1 MEHSKAAKKLNQH
14 QANEEQRYR
23 LLVEAITDYAI
34 YMLDP
39 EGMITSWNP
48 GAERLKGYSE
58 KEIVGR
64 HFSTFYTEDDR
75 ADGLPARALQI
86 AQLEGRFER
95 EGWRLRK
102 DGTRFWANVII
113 DPIRDAQGSLI
124 GFAKITRDISE
135 KRAAQ
140 EAIFQAQKMEAV
152 GQLTGGLAHDFNNL
166 LMAILGSLEI
176 AHKRAVRKDV
186 IDLIENAI
194 QGAQR
199 GAALTQRLL
208 AFSRRQ
214 ELQLRPVNVAELVD
228 GMVEMM
234 QRTIGPG
241 IVIETDLSADL
252 PEARTDA
259 NQLESALLN
268 LVVNA
273 RDAMAGQ
280 GRIAITART
289 EAVSESQDP
298 ELAAGS
304 YVCLAVR
311 DQGEGMDPQ
320 TLASAITPFFT
331 TKGVGKGTGLG
342 LPMVHGLM
350 AQSGGKLFLRS
361 KQGAGTTAELWIPIS
376 DETDAETVPAPEVPS
391 SESDELNPMTVLVVD
406 DDGLVLMNTVL
417 LLEDL
422 GMETMQASSGEE
434 ALSVLEAGPLPD
446 VVISDH
452 AMPQMTGA
460 RLYQEIR
467 RRFPALP
474 VVLATGYA
482 ELPSGAEDVSGAIRL
497 SKPFSQDQLS
507 RALAEA
513 DRKRE
518 SRT

>member
-1 MEHSKAAKKLNQH
+1 MYDENT
-14 QANEEQRYR
+14 NVEQRYR
-23 LLVEAITDYAI
+23 LLIEAITDYAI

-39 EGMITSWNP
+39 QGTITSWNP
-48 GAERLKGYSE
+48 GAKRLKGYSE
-58 KEIVGR
+58 EEIVGR

-75 ADGLPARALQI
+75 AEGLPSRALQT
-86 AQLEGRFER
+86 AEQEGRFER

-166 LMAILGSLEI
+166 LTAIMGSLEI
-176 AHKRAVRKDV
+176 ARKRAVNPDV
-186 IDLIENAI
+186 ANLIDNAI

-208 AFSRRQ
+208 AFSRQQ
-214 ELQLRPVNVAELVD
+214 ELLLRPVDIVDLVRGMEELI
-228 GMVEMM
+228 
-234 QRTIGPG
+234 QRTIGPQ
-241 IVIETDLSADL
+241 IVIQTQFPLGLAR
-252 PEARTDA
+252 ARTDA

-273 RDAMAGQ
+273 RDAMPAG
-280 GRIAITART
+280 GEIVITAKLET
-289 EAVSESQDP
+289 MSEGQES
-298 ELAAGS
+298 ELPAGD
-304 YVCLAVR
+304 YVRLIVR
-311 DQGEGMDPQ
+311 DEGEGMDAQ
-320 TLASAITPFFT
+320 TLANAMTPFFT

-342 LPMVHGLM
+342 LSMVHGLM
-350 AQSGGKLFLRS
+350 AQSGGKLVLRS
-361 KQGAGTTAELWIPIS
+361 TLGAGTSAELWLPVAREAAE
-376 DETDAETVPAPEVPS
+376 ETLKDAAPATTAPPQS
-391 SESDELNPMTVLVVD
+391 MAVLVVD
-406 DDGLVLMNTVL
+406 DDPLVLMNTVL

-422 GMETMQASSGEE
+422 GMETLQASSGQE
-434 ALSVLEAGPLPD
+434 ALSVLEKGPLPN
-446 VVISDH
+446 VIVTDQ

-467 RRFPALP
+467 SRFPGLP
-474 VVLATGYA
+474 VILATGYA
-482 ELPSGAEDVSGAIRL
+482 ELPNGTESVSGAVRL

-507 RALAEA
+507 QALIEA
-513 DRKRE
+513 TRG
-518 SRT
+518 TNG